1 MATAILGAND
11 HRRTRNDRLY
21 FRDHVDVFENLVTV
35 PVTRFCFLRR
45 PPPSIYG
52 RTATVVQLERA
63 VITFL
68 EVSLGPIPYAIRTYT
83 QGARPFRHVPAALAE
98 RRPRNRSRTRLTRV
112 PATCTREHVHVRVR
126 RPTGDPETRTVIRR
140 RVIKA
145 TLRRDGVN
153 VWGSLFPAT
162 TLPDSGRRVF
172 LRPSGGSR

>member
-52 RTATVVQLERA
+52 RAATVVQLERA
-63 VITFL
+63 VITF
-68 EVSLGPIPYAIRTYT
+68 VDISLGPIPYAIRTYT

-98 RRPRNRSRTRLTRV
+98 RRPRNRSRTRLTWLGYR
-112 PATCTREHVHVRVR
+112 PHVRVN
-126 RPTGDPETRTVIRR
+126 TCTYVSADR
-140 RVIKA
+140 RVIPKHV
-145 TLRRDGVN
+145 R
-153 VWGSLFPAT
+153 
-162 TLPDSGRRVF
+162 
-172 LRPSGGSR
+172 